1 MKLPAIFQRSLST
14 MAANLELARRRHARR
29 RSASLVG
36 FKSVVE
42 ILAIACVAI
51 VLAAVLL
58 DMPIVLYRGH
68 YPEYVRN
75 TAEVLTRFGKSDWV
89 LVPTGVALLLLT
101 FRHVDKLS
109 RLGRMRLFRWNLLL
123 SYIFVGV
130 GLPGLISTIVKR
142 LVGRPRPMR
151 FDQDGLYG
159 FSPFSDASYA
169 SFPSGHSTT
178 IGALAMVLAILMPK
192 YRTLFFIIAM
202 IIGATRVAVGAHHP
216 SDVVAG
222 LMFGAVV
229 AFVLARVAAS
239 YGLLF
244 KDNAAPW
251 PELRPAHRLQRL
263 LE

>member
-1 MKLPAIFQRSLST
+1 MKLPAIFQRSIST

-29 RSASLVG
+29 RTVSMVDV
-36 FKSVVE
+36 KPVVE
-42 ILAIACVAI
+42 IIAIAGVAI
-51 VLAAVLL
+51 ILAAILL

-68 YPEYVRN
+68 YPDYVHD
-75 TAEVLTRFGKSDWV
+75 TAQILTRFGESDWM
-89 LVPTGVALLLLT
+89 LIPTGVALLLLT
-101 FRHVDKLS
+101 FRRVDQLAK
-109 RLGRMRLFRWNLLL
+109 LGRMRIFRWNLLL

-130 GLPGLISTIVKR
+130 GLPGLVSAIVKR
-142 LVGRPRPMR
+142 LIGRPRPIR

-192 YRTLFFIIAM
+192 YRTAFFIVAM

-222 LMFGAVV
+222 LMFGAVT
-229 AFVLARVAAS
+229 AFVLARVAAG

-244 KDNAAPW
+244 KDNAASW